1 MMGRT
6 HITVGIASALLVGQP
21 SDFAGCLTAIIG
33 GSVGGVICDI
43 EVRSNPRCRDAL
55 HARLIVLAIVT
66 VALLVEAGIG
76 GPLSRAIFYG
86 NHIVLGVGAAVAA
99 LTAVYSR
106 FWSTHRGF
114 SHSLLALA
122 LFSGGLMAI
131 LPSLALAFGLGFASH
146 VLLDLMNKKPIQL
159 LYPSRRQA
167 LSASLLRKWSNQH
180 SSHVGGRGG
189 SCLSGLAIPLQGP
202 LDRCPNAERDPR
214 RGARSQRGYSR
225 RGAAPRIHVDP
236 APGSNSST
244 RPYLR

>member
-1 MMGRT
+1 MMGKT

-33 GSVGGVICDI
+33 GSVGGVMCDI

-66 VALLVEAGIG
+66 VALVVEAGIG

-86 NHIVLGVGAAVAA
+86 NHVVLGVGAAVAA
-99 LTAVYSR
+99 VTAVYSR

-122 LFSGGLMAI
+122 LFSAGLMAI

-159 LYPSRRQA
+159 LLYPSMRGRFC
-167 LSASLLRKWSNQH
+167 LRLCYASGATNTN
-180 SSHVGGRGG
+180 SHVGGRGG
-189 SCLSGLAIPLQGP
+189 SRQRTGAPSGRGRMIDVQRRSATPDVAVAVWILAS
-202 LDRCPNAERDPR
+202 E
-214 RGARSQRGYSR
+214 
-225 RGAAPRIHVDP
+225 
-236 APGSNSST
+236 
-244 RPYLR
+244 